1 MKKYVGL
8 ELKVITFR
16 LDLDV
21 IRTSGDTE
29 KFDLDWAKGN
39 ASSKLWEEEN

>member
-8 ELKVITFR
+8 KLKVITFR
-16 LDLDV
+16 RNIDV
-21 IRTSGDTE
+21 IRTSGDTG

-39 ASSKLWEEEN
+39 APSKVWEEEN